1 MRNPIGRSAA
11 MLASLRSTLA
21 TAPRRIFAA
30 RTLREPPAP
39 SPRDEPAAPTK
50 IERVGRQ
57 RPTRAPTPSP
67 NPEALVAPSPMA
79 RLSERSLRMAA
90 SSARAGADAAV
101 TIAARTQGLLTP
113 SLEGSGARAGEARR
127 MVEEK
132 FAAACEGAF
141 AAQVALGSFL
151 VSAAF
156 GGVRTAEDAA
166 LGFADVAEAALA
178 PAHRTV
184 RANARRL
191 TGG

>member
-1 MRNPIGRSAA
+1 
-11 MLASLRSTLA
+11 
-21 TAPRRIFAA
+21 
-30 RTLREPPAP
+30 
-39 SPRDEPAAPTK
+39 
-50 IERVGRQ
+50 
-57 RPTRAPTPSP
+57 
-67 NPEALVAPSPMA
+67 
-79 RLSERSLRMAA
+79 MAA

-166 LGFADVAEAALA
+166 LGLADVAEAALA

-191 TGG
+191 TGA